1 MPLSTR
7 IALTFLASALL
18 ALTAC
23 APAGP
28 SRGVK
33 LDPPRSVA
41 AFTFRGPTGAPIST
55 APGPGQVAVIF
66 FGYTHCPDVCPTTLA
81 DWQRTKARLGAKS
94 EKVRFLF
101 VSIDPE
107 RDTPAIAA
115 RYAARFDPSFIG
127 LSGDAATTSAM
138 LAAFGASAAR
148 DAAPTSATA
157 SSTAPSATTGY
168 LVSHSAQLFLVNDR
182 GQIIAMYPFGLGWD
196 ALAGDLEDLL

>member
-1 MPLSTR
+1 MPRFTR
-7 IALTFLASALL
+7 ISAALVALSV
-18 ALTAC
+18 LTAC
-23 APAGP
+23 TPAGP

-33 LDPPRSVA
+33 LEPPRTVA
-41 AFTFRGPTGAPIST
+41 AFTFRSATGAPIST

-81 DWQRTKARLGAKS
+81 DWQRTKARLGAKAS
-94 EKVRFLF
+94 KVRFLF

-107 RDTPAIAA
+107 RDTPEIAA

-127 LSGDAATTSAM
+127 LSGDDATTTAM
-138 LAAFGASAAR
+138 LTAFGASAAR
-148 DAAPTSATA
+148 DTATPTTTA
-157 SSTAPSATTGY
+157 TGY

-182 GQIIAMYPFGLGWD
+182 GQLIAMYPFGLGWD